1 MKNSLM
7 NLRLVHKF
15 TALFMVMALIVAATG
30 IFGIW
35 KITVVGSRVQQ
46 MMKTRADQEKMAL
59 LMKVTV
65 QESRVHLLDAATV
78 LNDMKEFEGNRGDY
92 EAKRDRFRGYIDL
105 FLKGN
110 AKLGFDPAPRGSN
123 LEQRVK
129 AVQQGWDSYETV
141 AEWVL
146 SRKAGLLKNI
156 RAGQINEA
164 AKNALIDEKLR
175 TLSKNAIPAAS
186 DKINEEIDDLL
197 VTVGSLMT
205 ETKNEVATIQRRA
218 IIALIAVSISAIIVA
233 LLLGMLAASRI
244 VINPVSRMKEAAEK
258 IASGELTY
266 RLKITGQDELSGLG
280 NAINSMAAN
289 LKEMF
294 IKIRDVTH
302 NLSEVTTNIVSS
314 SRNVLTVADVQKTA
328 ISETAGAIDEMNN
341 STSAV
346 AVSAQNLSESAV
358 DTSTSM
364 MEMERAIE
372 IVSESSVIFESSA
385 HETAASIEEM
395 IASIRHVTES
405 LEQLSASSEEIAS
418 SATEVNASVK
428 EIEHHAAESVGLSET
443 VLNDASKKGA
453 PAAQAAME
461 GIENIRRNV
470 GLLSDVINALG
481 KRSQDIGK
489 ILTIIANV
497 SDKTN
502 LLALNASILA
512 AQAGEHG
519 RPFAVVATEIKSL
532 SEMTAASI
540 KEIAELITA
549 VQKDTR
555 SSVQMAADGIQAV
568 NAGLHLVSDVS
579 DALKGIAKSSTASTE
594 MSKAIQRST
603 SGESQVIIQITQ
615 AISAMSKQVEHIS
628 LALQEQD
635 KGSKYVIDQTEKMK
649 ENSHHVKKA
658 IGEQRDGSRQIVG
671 AIQGVAQQSEQIAQ
685 ATNLQKQK
693 SAEISRSMDKIQSTT
708 DSLDL
713 SSKAMGDAIN
723 ALNENTMQ
731 LLAELDRF
739 KV

>member
-1 MKNSLM
+1 M

-35 KITVVGSRVQQ
+35 KITVVGNRVQE
-46 MMKTRADQEKMAL
+46 MMKTRAAQEKMAV

-65 QESRVHLLDAATV
+65 QESRVHLLDAAMV
-78 LNDMKEFEGNRGDY
+78 LSDMNEFEGYRGDY
-92 EAKRDRFRGYIDL
+92 EAKRDRFRGYVDIL
-105 FLKGN
+105 LKGN
-110 AKLGFDPAPRGSN
+110 AKLGFDPAPRGSR
-123 LEQRVK
+123 LEQRVR
-129 AVQQGWDSYETV
+129 AVQQSWESYETV

-146 SRKAGLLKNI
+146 SRKAGLLKNMKP
-156 RAGQINEA
+156 GQLNEA
-164 AKNALIDEKLR
+164 VKNALIDAKLHDL
-175 TLSKNAIPAAS
+175 TKNAIAASS
-186 DKINEEIDDLL
+186 DKINEQIDDLL
-197 VTVGSLMT
+197 VTVGSLMA
-205 ETKNEVATIQRRA
+205 ETKNEVSAIQRRA
-218 IIALIAVSISAIIVA
+218 IIALIAVGISAIIVA
-233 LLLGMLAASRI
+233 LLLGMLATSRI
-244 VINPVSRMKEAAEK
+244 VIDPVSRMKEAAEK

-266 RLKITGQDELSGLG
+266 QIHITGNDELSSLG
-280 NAINSMAAN
+280 NAINTMAGN

-294 IKIRDVTH
+294 IKIRDVTN
-302 NLSEVTTNIVSS
+302 NLSQVTDNIVTS
-314 SRNVLTVADVQKTA
+314 SRNVLAVADAQKTA
-328 ISETAGAIDEMNN
+328 IVETAGAINEMND

-346 AVSAQNLSESAV
+346 AVSAQNLSTSAV
-358 DTSTSM
+358 DTSSSM
-364 MEMERAIE
+364 MQMERAIE
-372 IVSESSVIFESSA
+372 SVAESSVVFESSA
-385 HETAASIEEM
+385 QETATSIEEM
-395 IASIRHVTES
+395 IANIKQITES
-405 LEQLSASSEEIAS
+405 LEQLSASSEEVAS
-418 SATEVNASVK
+418 SASEVNTTVK
-428 EIEHHAAESVGLSET
+428 AIEHHATESVGLSET

-470 GLLSDVINALG
+470 GSLSEVINALG

-519 RPFAVVATEIKSL
+519 RPFAVVAAEIKSL

-568 NAGLHLVSDVS
+568 DTGLQLVSDVN
-579 DALKGIAKSSTASTE
+579 DALKGIARSATISTK

-603 SGESQVIIQITQ
+603 SEESQAIKHITN
-615 AISAMSKQVEHIS
+615 AISEMSKQVEHIS
-628 LALQEQD
+628 LALQEQG

-649 ENSHHVKKA
+649 ENSHHVKRA
-658 IGEQRDGSRQIVG
+658 IGDQRDGSRQIVG
-671 AIQGVAQQSEQIAQ
+671 AIQGVAEQSEQIAQ
-685 ATNLQKQK
+685 ATDMQKQK

-708 DSLDL
+708 DGLSQ

-723 ALNENTMQ
+723 ALNENTLH
-731 LLAELDRF
+731 LLAEMDKF